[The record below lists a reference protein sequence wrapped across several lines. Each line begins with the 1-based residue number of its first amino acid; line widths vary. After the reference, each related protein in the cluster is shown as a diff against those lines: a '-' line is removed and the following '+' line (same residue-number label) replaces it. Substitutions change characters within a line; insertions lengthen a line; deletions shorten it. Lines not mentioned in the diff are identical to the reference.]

1 MDQDLTIE
9 TNRLYLH
16 TVLPDEYPLLVQ
28 NLAHPNLWSNRGF
41 TDPLKYFATNP
52 NPIKYRGPRIAT
64 NPELA
69 KYLLRV
75 AVLKN
80 EQVIIGSAGF
90 HDGPDVDGMIEIG
103 FGVDK
108 KYQNNGYGT
117 EILLGMWSWV
127 VQDPQVRTLRF
138 TVSPVNF
145 ISQHIIKKLDFEF
158 MGQQFDWEDGVED
171 IYELTCKKYLG

>member
-28 NLAHPNLWSNRGF
+28 NLVHPNLWSNRGF
-41 TDPLKYFATNP
+41 TDPLKFFATNP
-52 NPIKYRGPRIAT
+52 NPIKYRAPRIAT

-108 KYQNNGYGT
+108 KYQNTGYGT

-127 VQDPQVRTLRF
+127 VQDPQVKTLRY

-158 MGQQFDWEDGVED
+158 MGQQFDLEDGVED

>member
-9 TNRLYLH
+9 TERLNLH

-41 TDPLKYFATNP
+41 TDQLKYFANNP
-52 NPIKYRGPRIAT
+52 NPIKYRVPRITA

-75 AVLKN
+75 AVLKS
-80 EQVIIGSAGF
+80 EKTIIASAGF
-90 HDGPDVDGMIEIG
+90 HDGPNINGMIEIG

-108 KYQNNGYGT
+108 LIK
-117 EILLGMWSWV
+117 
-127 VQDPQVRTLRF
+127 VRDMGR
-138 TVSPVNF
+138 SY
-145 ISQHIIKKLDFEF
+145 F
-158 MGQQFDWEDGVED
+158 MACGAG
-171 IYELTCKKYLG
+171 L